1 MKKIKTWFIYRT
13 YKLFYNAPAPKFKI
27 GDSVTLGDIV
37 TDGYLN
43 TNGYKIEGEIISM
56 RYNKHD
62 NMWLCVV
69 KDNTP
74 FENNHTTSMGYEFD
88 IDFLTLTF
96 QEDQLL
102 PSKSYIRNKKLE
114 ELGI

>member
-27 GDSVTLGDIV
+27 GDSVTTND
-37 TDGYLN
+37 DLN
-43 TNGYKIEGEIISM
+43 IYAYKIEGEIISM
-56 RYNKHD
+56 RYNNISD
-62 NMWLCVV
+62 FWLYVV

-74 FENNHTTSMGYEFD
+74 FENNHTNSMGYEFD